1 MTNQEYMEG
10 LALQNEKQRI
20 QLSMFNMIRDFHE
33 EGFAEEDI
41 YDYMRDMV
49 LNLMHGDTYKAIED
63 LLYNEDNNKSK

>member
-20 QLSMFNMIRDFHE
+20 QLSMFNMIRDFRE

>member
-20 QLSMFNMIRDFHE
+20 QLSMFNMIRDFRE

-63 LLYNEDNNKSK
+63 LLYNEDKNKSK